1 MARSFSS
8 PLLFGNFSAGNPKT
22 LHRTMNKRI
31 AALALAGAAYY
42 LFGTKKGKEVRRNI
56 GSTAGNYAR
65 KMQDQYRSRFG
76 GSQASGGAEP
86 LDMQVG

>member
-1 MARSFSS
+1 
-8 PLLFGNFSAGNPKT
+8 
-22 LHRTMNKRI
+22 MNKRI

-56 GSTAGNYAR
+56 GSAAGDYAR
-65 KMQDQYRSRFG
+65 KVQDQYKSRFG
-76 GSQASGGAEP
+76 QGAQGQDAEP